1 MAAAVSS
8 IQTISFRNNV
18 IRARRWRDESILVS
32 LIFMDGR
39 EREERERLESAQNG
53 VTVMIILDSFETEK
67 ELRIGIA

>member
-32 LIFMDGR
+32 LIFMDSR
-39 EREERERLESAQNG
+39 ERRFGISPKRRDGDDYTRL
-53 VTVMIILDSFETEK
+53 I
-67 ELRIGIA
+67 

>member
-1 MAAAVSS
+1 
-8 IQTISFRNNV
+8 
-18 IRARRWRDESILVS
+18 
-32 LIFMDGR
+32 MDGR